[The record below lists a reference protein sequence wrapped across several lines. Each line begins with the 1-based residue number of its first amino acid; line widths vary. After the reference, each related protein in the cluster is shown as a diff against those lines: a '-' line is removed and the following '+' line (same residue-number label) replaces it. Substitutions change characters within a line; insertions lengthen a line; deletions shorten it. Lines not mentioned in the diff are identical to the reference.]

1 MTIPDNFSAILTDLQ
16 ALPCWPETHR
26 YDHGAYAWVETDQ
39 VPLEDACSW
48 MFDETFFLFT
58 PWLTSLAMH
67 LFSQMDRWVIEM
79 GSCNEVRY
87 WDKKELAGYGSKY
100 NPLRIDHD
108 NTPQSIALAIIQA
121 AHAVLVE

>member
-1 MTIPDNFSAILTDLQ
+1 MTLPDNLPAILTDLQ
-16 ALPCWPETHR
+16 ALPCWPKTHV
-26 YDHGAYAWVETDQ
+26 YEKNQDLPFAEAWRFCTES
-39 VPLEDACSW
+39 E
-48 MFDETFFLFT
+48 FFT

-121 AHAVLVE
+121 AHAVLVEKK